1 MLIRHVGELS
11 REWEDRAWHDL
22 IRIMGTRDIKGL
34 SLNLPPLQ
42 PSLDKHVG
50 TVALLSPVQTL
61 QFQKDLVDSQVRTF
75 GASSVSSLSI
85 RCYLLK

>member
-34 SLNLPPLQ
+34 SLNLPP
-42 PSLDKHVG
+42 PTLDKHVG

-61 QFQKDLVDSQVRTF
+61 
-75 GASSVSSLSI
+75 
-85 RCYLLK
+85 